1 MNKHPK
7 EISGRECL
15 LYECGE
21 HPHVLLIQP
30 LGEHERSTIDNEI
43 ALIQKAVQVPFV
55 MAALA
60 INDWEEE
67 LTPWHDPNISP
78 HKSVGDHAFETLTF
92 ITEQLMPYVFDCYG
106 KLPIVLGGYSLA
118 GLFARWAVC
127 KEDCFDA
134 VAAASPSLWI
144 VAWKGFSDAHKVYA
158 RYVYLS
164 LGDREEITK
173 NNAIAQV
180 GNNVRW
186 EYDHLQRTIGPDH
199 CTLVWEKGGHFVT
212 PHLRLARAFS
222 WCVNSLKI

>member
-21 HPHVLLIQP
+21 HPQVLLIQP
-30 LGEHERSTIDNEI
+30 LGEHEQSTIDNEI
-43 ALIQKAVQVPFV
+43 ALIRETVQVPFV

-60 INDWEEE
+60 INDWEAK
-67 LTPWHDPNISP
+67 LTPWHDPKLSTR
-78 HKSVGDHAFETLTF
+78 KEVGDHVFETLDY
-92 ITEQLMPYVFDCYG
+92 ITGHLMPYLFMQYG
-106 KLPIVLGGYSLA
+106 KLPVVLGGYSLA

-127 KEDCFDA
+127 KEECFDA

-144 VAWKGFSDAHKVYA
+144 VAWQGFSDAHDVYA

-164 LGDREEITK
+164 LGDSEEITK
-173 NNAIAQV
+173 NKAIAQV
-180 GNNVRW
+180 GANIRW
-186 EYDHLQRTIGPDH
+186 EYDHLQRTIGADN

-212 PHLRLARAFS
+212 PHLRLARAFA
-222 WCVNSLKI
+222 WCIHSLTE

>member
-55 MAALA
+55 FAGFAV
-60 INDWEEE
+60 NDWEEE

-78 HKSVGDHAFETLTF
+78 RKSVGDHAFETLTF

-212 PHLRLARAFS
+212 PHLRLARAFA
-222 WCVNSLKI
+222 WCVNSLMK